1 MDDSNNTD
9 HNQLRKKA
17 EKIIKEKSRKVNLVP
32 TEQDLLRLVHE
43 LEVHQIELELQNE
56 ELKLAR
62 EQCENIAN
70 KFSSLYDFAPIG
82 YFTLSKEGNILELNL
97 MGSKMLGKVR
107 SGLKHKHFGRYIL
120 GKDLPAFNQFLER
133 AFKSET
139 KEATDII
146 VEGIGNPPI
155 YAQLT
160 AIVDEDHEDH
170 CLLTVM
176 DITDRKK
183 AKADLEEVVKQ
194 LHILNAQKDM
204 FFSIIAHDLKNPFNA
219 IIGYSELM
227 MMEVRE
233 KNYKTVEEFAGI
245 ILDSSVKAMDLLGNL
260 MRWAESHTGRI
271 IFDPKRIVLNEVV
284 KDVTDMFDQ
293 IAIQKDVTI
302 KNEISNKIKV
312 LADKDMLATI
322 VRNLVSNAVKFT
334 HPGGEILIYTK
345 EDSDKL
351 ILAVKDN
358 GVGINQNDLAKL
370 FRIDATFSSMGTKNE
385 KGTGLGLILC
395 KKFVERH
402 GGKIWAETGKGVG
415 STFFVSFPR

>member
-1 MDDSNNTD
+1 MDPSNKPDS
-9 HNQLRKKA
+9 NQLRIKA
-17 EKIIKEKSRKVNLVP
+17 EEILKNKSSKVNLGP
-32 TEQDLLRLVHE
+32 TEADLLRLVHE

-62 EQCENIAN
+62 ERSESIAH
-70 KFSSLYDFAPIG
+70 KYTSLYDFAPIG
-82 YFTLSKEGNILELNL
+82 YFTLSKEGKILELNL
-97 MGSKMLGKVR
+97 MGSKMLGKDR
-107 SGLKHKHFGRYIL
+107 SFLKNKSFGRFI
-120 GKDLPAFNQFLER
+120 KENELPAFNQFLEN
-133 AFKSET
+133 AFKSEA
-139 KEATDII
+139 KQATDMM
-146 VEGIGNPPI
+146 VMGIGNSPM

-160 AIVDEDHEDH
+160 AIVEEDQEHH

-183 AKADLEEVVKQ
+183 AEAELEEAVSQ
-194 LHILNAQKDM
+194 LNLLNSQKDM

-227 MMEVRE
+227 MMEIR
-233 KNYKTVEEFAGI
+233 KKDYDSSEEFAEI
-245 ILDSSVKAMDLLGNL
+245 ILESSIRAMDLLGNL
-260 MRWAESHTGRI
+260 MQWAKSQTGRI
-271 IFDPKRIVLNEVV
+271 IFDPKRIVLNDVV
-284 KDVTDMFDQ
+284 NEVTDMFDQ

-302 KNEISNKIKV
+302 KNEIPDEIEV

-334 HPGGEILIYTK
+334 HPGGEIQIYTK

-351 ILAVKDN
+351 ILAFKDN
-358 GVGINQNDLAKL
+358 GVGINQNDLTKL
-370 FRIDATFSSMGTKNE
+370 FRIEATFSSMGTKNE

-395 KKFVERH
+395 KEFVERH